1 MAQPTNFKGNVRP
14 PIEIP
19 AHVLAARAG
28 VKKNPVVKVPLLIQL
43 FAWFCALRCVIY
55 LAFGLIVGTAPE
67 SGVSA
72 FVVANFDRVS
82 KQANPEAV
90 FYIYAGLY
98 GLIAFRWFRRDWKA
112 RWGTMM
118 ICLYNGAKAII
129 DVAADR
135 MAGAPIIPQG
145 AVFFILIGAL
155 LNLMIAAYMAFYPGM
170 EQAFS
175 ETR

>member
-1 MAQPTNFKGNVRP
+1 MAQRTNFKGNVRP

-19 AHVLAARAG
+19 AHVVAARTG

-43 FAWFCALRCVIY
+43 FAWFCALRCAVY
-55 LAFGLIVGTAPE
+55 LTFALIVGIAPE
-67 SGVSA
+67 SDASA
-72 FVVANFDRVS
+72 FVIANFDRVS

-90 FYIYAGLY
+90 FYIYAGMY

-135 MAGAPIIPQG
+135 MAGAPLIPNG
-145 AVFFILIGAL
+145 AAFFIVAGAL

-175 ETR
+175 ETA